1 MHGVVKPDPDFHPC
15 HRDTGRY
22 RYSHFLGGDVSFNG
36 SVRSTDA
43 FPEGITVTGVYEA
56 LQRVRQGGY
65 DRVPPAERPGRGAEL
80 PPAPTRAPG
89 PIAVEL
95 TPVLSA
101 IRPLLDSAKG
111 AVLHFVAA
119 AEGEGTSTIAREFA
133 LLAAT
138 SGRRRTLLIDAVRGD
153 LQTARFFNCNTAR
166 GLIDGVWIGYD
177 ETDLRQAVPGTM
189 LSVSC
194 LVGERGNAPAD
205 AVTLSALYEQ
215 LRQQFELIVI
225 DCPAMETA
233 EYSTLLPEEADG
245 IFLVI
250 RAEGTR
256 PAVIAHAKALI
267 EQAGG
272 QFLGAVLNGRR
283 NYIPGFLY
291 RLL

>member
-1 MHGVVKPDPDFHPC
+1 
-15 HRDTGRY
+15 
-22 RYSHFLGGDVSFNG
+22 VS
-36 SVRSTDA
+36 S
-43 FPEGITVTGVYEA
+43 VYEA

-65 DRVPPAERPGRGAEL
+65 DRTLPGEPLPRGTEQL
-80 PPAPTRAPG
+80 PITRAPG

-101 IRPLLDSAKG
+101 VRPLLDGTKG

-119 AEGEGTSTIAREFA
+119 APGEGTSTIAREFA
-133 LLAAT
+133 LLAGT
-138 SGRRRTLLIDAVRGD
+138 TGRRRTLLIDAARRD
-153 LQTARFFNCNTAR
+153 MQTARFFECDTSR

-177 ETDLRQAVPGTM
+177 EANLQKPVAGTS
-189 LSVSC
+189 LSVAC
-194 LVGERGNAPAD
+194 LVGTRGNAPAD
-205 AVTLSALYEQ
+205 TVTLSTLYEQ
-215 LRQQFELIVI
+215 LRNQFELVVV
-225 DCPAMETA
+225 DCPAIESG
-233 EYSTLLPEEADG
+233 EYSTLLPEETDG

-256 PAVIAHAKALI
+256 PAVITHAKALV

-272 QFLGAVLNGRR
+272 RFLGAVLNGRR